1 MDRITKAIELA
12 RERNLQKTGQ
22 QGPAVRQRQTVP
34 AVDAQEV
41 RKVEITPGLLKKNG
55 IISAADDEHFSD
67 AYRLLRTR
75 VLQRMRQNGWKT
87 LGITSSHPKAGKSY
101 TSINLG
107 IAIAMDQNHSAL
119 LVDADMRRP
128 SIHNYF
134 GISPETG
141 IADYLQRDLPLSD
154 VILDPGIS
162 DFSFIPCAKSIEG
175 TSELLGGPKM
185 ADLISSMKNNKGSQI
200 AVFDLPPILVGDDAV
215 TLTSQLDAVLLVVE
229 DGVTQSDELM
239 SAMELLADVNVIGS
253 VLNKSTDV
261 DMQKYGG
268 YY

>member
-12 RERNLQKTGQ
+12 RERNLQNTGQ
-22 QGPAVRQRQTVP
+22 VQPIQRRQQTVP
-34 AVDAQEV
+34 VVDAQEI

-55 IISAADDEHFSD
+55 IIAAADDQHFSD

-101 TSINLG
+101 TSINLS

-134 GISPETG
+134 GITPEIG
-141 IADYLQRDLPLSD
+141 ISDYLERDMPLSE
-154 VILDPGIS
+154 VMLDPGIK
-162 DFSFIPCAKSIEG
+162 DFSFIPCSNGVEG

-185 ADLISSMKNNKGSQI
+185 GALIDSMKKSKGSQI

-215 TLTSQLDAVLLVVE
+215 TLTSQLDAVLVVVE

-239 SAMELLADVNVIGS
+239 SAMELLADMNVIGS
-253 VLNKSTDV
+253 VLNKATDV
-261 DMQKYGG
+261 DMQRYGG